1 MRRSSHARAG
11 RGIVAVGVRVTVRE
25 LGRRIGASAKLA
37 VMALTIVV
45 VLALGIPW
53 LVELFWK

>member
-1 MRRSSHARAG
+1 MTA
-11 RGIVAVGVRVTVRE
+11 RE

-53 LVELFWK
+53 LVELFWR